1 MATAKK
7 EFLMDI
13 VLIRLLLIGLLIIY
27 HAFAI
32 HTNSWRP
39 PYSQFEAIAI
49 YNWFG
54 MLTHIAQLEAM
65 VFISGLLLGYQTAHK
80 PGSLNFHSCVIK
92 KSKRILLPCIIFGII
107 YYILFYDLS
116 ASPITMIYRILNG
129 CGHLW
134 FLPMIFWCFVFTYFI
149 TTQPPPICYIM
160 LTASLMVAIINPLGF
175 LPFGLGSVG
184 NYFLYFYMGFCIKQG
199 LIKLPSFSKQN
210 ISLALFLFATSFI
223 AFMLVRECWQ
233 ISNNLTEKI
242 IHRTVFGSLHV
253 LSALTAIFCLYGIA
267 NKEKVINYLK
277 SKPVLITLSG
287 YCYGVYIYQQFIL
300 QILYYKTSLPLQV
313 NIYWLPWVAAFIT
326 LVVSVL
332 LCHLTL
338 KFKWGRFLIG

>member
-1 MATAKK
+1 
-7 EFLMDI
+7 
-13 VLIRLLLIGLLIIY
+13 
-27 HAFAI
+27 
-32 HTNSWRP
+32 
-39 PYSQFEAIAI
+39 
-49 YNWFG
+49 
-54 MLTHIAQLEAM
+54 
-65 VFISGLLLGYQTAHK
+65 
-80 PGSLNFHSCVIK
+80 
-92 KSKRILLPCIIFGII
+92 
-107 YYILFYDLS
+107 
-116 ASPITMIYRILNG
+116 
-129 CGHLW
+129 
-134 FLPMIFWCFVFTYFI
+134 
-149 TTQPPPICYIM
+149 
-160 LTASLMVAIINPLGF
+160 MVAIINPLGF

-184 NYFLYFYMGFCIKQG
+184 NYFLYFYMGFYIKQG

-242 IHRTVFGSLHV
+242 VHRTFFGSLHV

-313 NIYWLPWVAAFIT
+313 NIYWLPWIASFIT
-326 LVVSVL
+326 LVLSVL